1 MAKEN
6 KQYFRHD
13 FSASNDPNMV
23 KLYVKGL
30 GNEGYGIYWRLVEI
44 LYLEGGKY
52 PMSELETLS
61 YTLDKVDIEKI
72 KQVIQIA
79 FKSDKKFFYSDRV
92 NAQLEGMRIQSENNR
107 KAQEERWRRQRENKP
122 SEDKE
127 KRELKEKHRK
137 MLASAMI
144 TEADIL
150 AKGFYDK
157 YKEDIEG

>member
-1 MAKEN
+1 MAKKN

-61 YTLDKVDIEKI
+61 YTLDKVDVEKI
-72 KQVIQIA
+72 KQVIEIA
-79 FKSDKKFFYSDRV
+79 FKSDKEHFYSNRV
-92 NAQLEGMRIQSENNR
+92 NAQLERMRIQSENNR
-107 KAQEERWRRQRENKP
+107 KAQEIRWQNQRKQAP

-127 KRELKEKHRK
+127 KKLLEEEFWKRK
-137 MLASAMI
+137 KSGCDA
-144 TEADIL
+144 EAEIIRIDY
-150 AKGFYDK
+150 KRK
-157 YKEDIEG
+157 YNEDIEG

>member
-61 YTLDKVDIEKI
+61 YTLDRVEVEKI
-72 KQVIQIA
+72 KQVIEIA
-79 FKSDKKFFYSDRV
+79 FKSDKKHFWSDRV
-92 NAQLEGMRIQSENNR
+92 NKQIETMRKQSETNR
-107 KAQEERWRRQRENKP
+107 KSVEERWERQRKQAP
-122 SEDKE
+122 SGEKE
-127 KRELKEKHRK
+127 KNLLAEEYWKRK
-137 MLASAMI
+137 KSGCD
-144 TEADIL
+144 TEAEIIRIDY
-150 AKGFYDK
+150 KRK
-157 YKEDIEG
+157 YNEDVEG